1 MWPTRH
7 ASHLSEC
14 LPRNRRAEVS
24 HVIIVGSGI
33 AGLTAALR
41 AANEHDVT
49 IITKDAL
56 GDGNTAQ
63 AQGGIAGVLFGDDSI
78 EAHVADTLA
87 AGAGLCDE
95 DAVRIL
101 CAEGPQRIRDLAAA
115 GVDFDSEAGSYAKGL
130 EAAHSYPRIVHA
142 GGDATGRA
150 IARTL
155 AQRVRERR
163 IPVLENSLLIDLVTE
178 NDTVIGVDVLTP
190 RGPIRMLAETTMI
203 ATGGC
208 GQLYARTTN
217 PTGATGDGVAAAL
230 RAGAQVADAEFYQ
243 FHPTALADSGFLV
256 SEAVRGAGAVLLDET
271 GHRLMLEI
279 DPRAELAPRNVVALA
294 LARTMAAQNDRPVF
308 LDATRVPKLTE
319 RFPTITA
326 AVMHTGIDWTRD
338 PVPVTPAAHYWMG
351 GIATDQVGRTSI
363 DGLAAIGEAAST
375 GVHGGNRLAS
385 NSLLEGAVFAE
396 RAAAALPR
404 DAGHMHPFLSPID
417 DDHVTAPTL
426 DRGELQRL
434 AWSALGLERSE
445 RQLTSALARI
455 DQWDSAATPIPLSR
469 AALENRNLLLIARV
483 VARQARAR
491 RESRGAHTR
500 IDYPKADPAQAHSAL
515 ATAPAQEALVC

>member
-1 MWPTRH
+1 M
-7 ASHLSEC
+7 
-14 LPRNRRAEVS
+14 S

-101 CAEGPQRIRDLAAA
+101 CSEGPQRIRDLAAA
-115 GVDFDSEAGSYAKGL
+115 GVDFDTEAGSYAKGR
-130 EAAHSYPRIVHA
+130 EAAHSYPRVVHA

-190 RGPIRMLAETTMI
+190 HRPIRMLAQTTMI

-217 PTGATGDGVAAAL
+217 PAGATGDGVAAAL

-243 FHPTALADSGFLV
+243 FHPTTLADSGFLV

-271 GHRLMLEI
+271 GHRFMLDI

-294 LARTMAAQNDRPVF
+294 LARTMAAQNDRPVL
-308 LDATRVPKLTE
+308 LDATRVPRLTE

-351 GIATDQVGRTSI
+351 GIATDQVGRTKI
-363 DGLAAIGEAAST
+363 DGLVAIGEAACT

-404 DAGHMHPFLSPID
+404 GAAHMHPSLSPI
-417 DDHVTAPTL
+417 DDHVTAPAL

-434 AWSALGLERSE
+434 AWSALGLERNE
-445 RQLTSALARI
+445 RHLTSALARI
-455 DQWDSAATPIPLSR
+455 DEWDSAATPIPLSR
-469 AALENRNLLLIARV
+469 AALENRNLLLIARI
-483 VARQARAR
+483 VARQALAR
-491 RESRGAHTR
+491 RESRGAHAR
-500 IDYPKADPAQAHSAL
+500 LDYPKADPTQARSVVA
-515 ATAPAQEALVC
+515 APVQEALAC